1 MNPAQIIEFI
11 GSNFD
16 KKKDADN
23 IEDVQYTLTVHDL
36 LSAFSDFDP
45 CSSCKNFDASKVL
58 NVHAIDCLECS
69 YYYGSKWRRNRD
81 LKILMAHYYRETP
94 DQIAARI

>member
-1 MNPAQIIEFI
+1 MGVQMNPDQIIEFI

-16 KKKDADN
+16 KMKNADN
-23 IEDVQYTLTVHDL
+23 IEDTQYTLTVHDL

-45 CSSCKNFDASKVL
+45 CASCKNFDASKVL

-69 YYYGSKWRRNRD
+69 YYYGSKWEA
-81 LKILMAHYYRETP
+81 KS
-94 DQIAARI
+94 

>member
-1 MNPAQIIEFI
+1 MNPDQIIEFI

-23 IEDVQYTLTVHDL
+23 IEDTQYTLTVHDL

-58 NVHAIDCLECS
+58 MC
-69 YYYGSKWRRNRD
+69 
-81 LKILMAHYYRETP
+81 TP
-94 DQIAARI
+94 LIALSAVITMGASGRLWN